1 MTTTKTVI
9 STMYCMNQLAFV
21 ILILDQCCNCY
32 CYY

>member
-1 MTTTKTVI
+1 
-9 STMYCMNQLAFV
+9 MYCMNQLAFV